1 MLQRSVQLQ
10 RSCSGSQGPGAAGVS
25 LTVRC
30 QSRLFMQLAYRI
42 AAQNSVCNGLTVK
55 SSLGSEHP
63 NPNFNQKRGE
73 TETQALNRNRLGAEF
88 VIVRLNSE
96 VLRKYTLEICEIG
109 KYDT

>member
-1 MLQRSVQLQ
+1 
-10 RSCSGSQGPGAAGVS
+10 
-25 LTVRC
+25 
-30 QSRLFMQLAYRI
+30 MQLAYRI

-73 TETQALNRNRLGAEF
+73 TETQALNRNRIGAEF

-109 KYDT
+109 KYFVLEIIRYIFVTYACAVAMLSLFCRSLRRAR

>member
-1 MLQRSVQLQ
+1 
-10 RSCSGSQGPGAAGVS
+10 
-25 LTVRC
+25 
-30 QSRLFMQLAYRI
+30 MQLAYRI
-42 AAQNSVCNGLTVK
+42 DAQNSVCNGLTVK
-55 SSLGSEHP
+55 SSLGSEHS
-63 NPNFNQKRGE
+63 NPNFNQKRLTRGE